1 MAVPNIGELAASTLE
16 NYHKSF
22 KDNIFKQN
30 VLLDHMKENG
40 GIDYQDGGRQIVV
53 PLMYSANTTVMP
65 FSGTDSLDVTYQD
78 TLDAAIYQWKYY
90 NVSIVITKED
100 ELKNNGRHEVVNLL
114 KAKIKQA
121 EMSLAERLNNDLYNG
136 AGSNAKELTGLDTAI
151 GTGTYGEIAGATE
164 TWWNSPVDSDA
175 VALSVADMRTMYNN
189 VNKGNGGKVSIIV
202 TTQTLIEKYESL
214 LTATLQYNTTSTKEM
229 KRMGDAGFLALGFRG
244 TPVVYDEQ
252 ATAGV
257 MYFLNT
263 ENLKLMIHKQADFAI
278 EKKASPSDQHVSVQH
293 VMFAGNTIVNRR
305 ASLGKLTAK
314 TA

>member
-1 MAVPNIGELAASTLE
+1 MSVPNIGELAASTLE
-16 NYHKSF
+16 NYKKTF

-30 VLLDHMKENG
+30 VTLDHMKENG

-65 FSGTDSLDVTYQD
+65 FSGTDTLDVTYQD

-90 NVSIVITKED
+90 NVSVVITKED

-121 EMSLAERLNNDLYNG
+121 EMSLAERLNNDLFNG
-136 AGSNAKELTGLDTAI
+136 AASDADEITGLETAI
-151 GTGTYGEIAGATE
+151 GTGTYGSIAGATE
-164 TWWNSPVDSDA
+164 TWWNSPIDSA
-175 VALSVADMRTMYNN
+175 SEALSIADMRTMFNN
-189 VNKGNGGKVSIIV
+189 VNKGNGGKCSIIV

-214 LTATLQYNTTSTKEM
+214 LTATIQYQSATTKEM
-229 KRMGDAGFLALGFRG
+229 KRMGDAGFLALGFRNV
-244 TPVVYDEQ
+244 PVVYDEQ
-252 ATAGV
+252 CTSGA

-263 ENLKLMIHKQADFAI
+263 ENLKLMIHKQADFAV
-278 EKKASPSDQHVSVQH
+278 EKKASPSNQHVSVQH
-293 VMFAGNTIVNRR
+293 VLFAGNTIVNRR
-305 ASLGKLTAK
+305 ASLGKLTGK